1 MKDTRISHVPDG
13 YEEILRDSEA
23 IQFGMPSDMQTGA
36 LLRMLAASK
45 PSGTFLELGTGTGL
59 GAAWLL
65 AGMDEAS
72 TLVSIETNKE
82 FQEIAGRHLG
92 NDLRLKLI
100 GCDALDFIEA
110 HEGNA
115 FDLIYAD
122 AMPGKYIGFEHSLR
136 LLRSGG
142 ILVLDDMLP
151 QPNWPENH
159 QAKVDDLLQTIDR
172 LPPELFATVKLCWF
186 TGHILITKKS

>member
-1 MKDTRISHVPDG
+1 MD
-13 YEEILRDSEA
+13 DS
-23 IQFGMPSDMQTGA
+23 
-36 LLRMLAASK
+36 
-45 PSGTFLELGTGTGL
+45 
-59 GAAWLL
+59 
-65 AGMDEAS
+65 S
-72 TLVSIETNKE
+72 TLISIETN
-82 FQEIAGRHLG
+82 QEYQDVARRHLG
-92 NDLRLKLI
+92 HDTRLKLI
-100 GCDALDFIEA
+100 VDDALDFIEA
-110 HEGNA
+110 NEGNA

-172 LPPELFATVKLCWF
+172 LSPKEFSSVKLCWF

>member
-1 MKDTRISHVPDG
+1 MKDTYIPHIPSNS
-13 YEEILRDSEA
+13 EAITSDSKA

-36 LLRMLAASK
+36 LLRVLAASK
-45 PSGTFLELGTGTGL
+45 PRGSFLEIGTGTGL

-65 AGMDEAS
+65 DGMDEKS
-72 TLVSIETNKE
+72 TLVSIETSEEYQN
-82 FQEIAGRHLG
+82 IAKQHLG
-92 NDLRLKLI
+92 HDARLNLI
-100 GCDALDFIEA
+100 VGDALTFIEA
-110 HEGNA
+110 HAGNA

-136 LLRSGG
+136 LLKSGG

-159 QAKVDDLLQTIDR
+159 QANVDELLQAIDR
-172 LPPELFATVKLCWF
+172 LSADLFATVKLCWF
-186 TGHILITKKS
+186 TGHILITKK